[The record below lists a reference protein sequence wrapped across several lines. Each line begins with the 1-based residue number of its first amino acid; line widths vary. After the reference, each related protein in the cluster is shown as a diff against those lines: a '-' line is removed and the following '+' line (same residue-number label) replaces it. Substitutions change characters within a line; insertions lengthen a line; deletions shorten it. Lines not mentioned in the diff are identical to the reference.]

1 MQLSWRSC
9 RCRLFAPMRLRLL
22 VQTSQAKR
30 ARFDYDRGP
39 GAAVLSDSPGE
50 FRVNNPF
57 QKPTDLGSPTTT
69 RVIRTRLHGVDLLF
83 NSRLN
88 KGTAFTE
95 AERDVFGLH
104 GLLPP
109 HVGTLE
115 DQRLRRKRVLDSR
128 DTPFGKY
135 SNMRDLQDNN
145 ETAFYSMIEH
155 YTEELL
161 PIVYTPAVGEGCQ
174 RFSEIWR
181 RPRGLFISYP
191 NRERIDQILAEKR
204 YDDVRCIVV
213 SDGERILGLGDQGAG
228 GMGIPI
234 GKMALYTALGGIP
247 PEHCLP
253 ILLDA
258 GTDNEK
264 LLHDP
269 IYIGWQ
275 HQRVRGQEYDDFV
288 EAFVRAVERRW
299 PHILLQWEDFAGTNA
314 ARLLERYRDRLCT
327 FNDDIQGTAA
337 VTTATL
343 LAAANATGIPISQQ
357 TIAMFGAGS
366 AGIGIIDLI
375 VAAMKEQG
383 LSDEQ
388 ARNRIYAFNRY
399 GLLVEGARGIKE
411 SQRQLVRKRADI
423 EGWKL
428 EGGEDVSLLDV
439 VRNAKVTVLAGV
451 SAQAGAFTEEVVREM
466 ARHTETPI
474 IFPLSNPT
482 SKAEAS
488 PAEIL
493 RWTQGRALVGTGSPF
508 PPVEVDGRTMRVSQV
523 NNSFIFP
530 GLALGILVSQARR
543 VTDGMIMAAAR
554 SLAGLSPSRE
564 DKSAPL
570 LPAIGESRRVA
581 MVVSEAVA
589 RQAIAEGVAEIEEEA
604 GLPERIREYVWNPVY
619 VPYERIE
626 RGRSTDVP

>member
-1 MQLSWRSC
+1 M
-9 RCRLFAPMRLRLL
+9 
-22 VQTSQAKR
+22 
-30 ARFDYDRGP
+30 
-39 GAAVLSDSPGE
+39 SDSSRSVTGHGVP
-50 FRVNNPF
+50 
-57 QKPTDLGSPTTT
+57 QTAA
-69 RVIRTRLHGVDLLF
+69 IRTRLHGVDLLF

-95 AERDVFGLH
+95 QERDVFGLH

-109 HVGTLE
+109 HIGTLE
-115 DQRLRRKRVLDSR
+115 DQRIRRKRVLDSR
-128 DTPFGKY
+128 ETPFGKY

-145 ETAFYSMIEH
+145 ETLFYSMIEH

-161 PIVYTPAVGEGCQ
+161 PVVYTPAVGEGCQ

-191 NRERIDQILAEKR
+191 NRHRIEQILADAR

-264 LLHDP
+264 LLHEP

-275 HQRVRGQEYDDFV
+275 HHRVRAEEYDDFV
-288 EAFVRAVERRW
+288 EAFVTAVEKRW

-314 ARLLERYRDRLCT
+314 ARLLDRYRDRLCT

-343 LAAANATGIPISQQ
+343 LAAVNATGVPLGQQ
-357 TIAMFGAGS
+357 TIVMFGAGS
-366 AGIGIIDLI
+366 AGIGISNLLI
-375 VAAMKEQG
+375 AAMKEGG
-383 LSDEQ
+383 LSDAQ
-388 ARNRIYAFNRY
+388 ARSRIYAFNRY

-411 SQRQLVRKRADI
+411 SQMPLVRKRADI
-423 EGWKL
+423 AGWKL
-428 EGGEDVSLLDV
+428 EGGEDVTLLDV

-466 ARHTETPI
+466 AKHTDRPI

-482 SKAEAS
+482 SQSEAT
-488 PAEIL
+488 PADL
-493 RWTQGRALVGTGSPF
+493 MLWTGGRALVGTGSPF
-508 PPVEVDGRTMRVSQV
+508 PPVEIDGRLTRISQV

-543 VTDGMIMAAAR
+543 VSDKMIMAAAKA
-554 SLAGLSPSRE
+554 LAGLSPSRS
-564 DKSAPL
+564 DKTAPL
-570 LPAIGESRRVA
+570 LPPIGDSRKVGLVVA
-581 MVVSEAVA
+581 EAVA
-589 RQAIAEGVAEIEEEA
+589 RQAIVEGMAAIDKDA
-604 GLPERIREYVWNPVY
+604 PIADLIRNYAWSPVY
-619 VPYERIE
+619 LPYERVE
-626 RGRSTDVP
+626 RGRATD